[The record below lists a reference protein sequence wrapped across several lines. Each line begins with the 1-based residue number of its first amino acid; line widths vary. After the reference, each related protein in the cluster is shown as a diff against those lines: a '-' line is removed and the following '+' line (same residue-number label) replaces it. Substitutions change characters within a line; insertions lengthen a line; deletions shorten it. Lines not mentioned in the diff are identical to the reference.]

1 MGTVTPVDEHQERK
15 QEPDLELVEGKESSM
30 LCVRKIDERTKILK
44 VKLQRAQG
52 ECLGAWSR
60 RRT

>member
-1 MGTVTPVDEHQERK
+1 MTPVDEHQEK
-15 QEPDLELVEGKESSM
+15 EAKPDLELVEGEVIHVEVSGRSTRE
-30 LCVRKIDERTKILK
+30 LILK

-52 ECLGAWSR
+52 GCLGAWSR